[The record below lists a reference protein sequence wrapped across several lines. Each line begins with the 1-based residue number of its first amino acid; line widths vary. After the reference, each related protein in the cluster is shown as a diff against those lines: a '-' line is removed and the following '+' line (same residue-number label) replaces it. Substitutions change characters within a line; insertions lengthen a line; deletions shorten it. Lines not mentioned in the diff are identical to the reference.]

1 MQNLHLEIEKSI
13 FFSPYI
19 DFNATTGVCEMAG
32 ESFLED
38 PVGFYE
44 VPIRWLESFEGEKI
58 IFKFKLTY
66 FNTSSSK
73 CILGIVR
80 ALKQKKAEGKEV
92 YISWYYPHDNYD
104 LLAEGEDFMAD
115 VEMPFTFISY
125 HLE

>member
-1 MQNLHLEIEKSI
+1 MENLHLEIEKNI

-19 DFNATTGVCEMAG
+19 DFNADSGVCELAG

-38 PVGFYE
+38 PMSFYE
-44 VPIRWLESFEGEKI
+44 LPTKWLQGYQGEKI

-80 ALKQKKAEGKEV
+80 ALKQKQDEGKEV

-104 LLAEGEDFMAD
+104 LLAEGEDLMVD
-115 VEMPFTFISY
+115 VDMPFTFIPY